1 MKTNQIFENLVDD
14 LENKI
19 SRTRMLGKMIVN
31 EYDENKDHDVDA
43 LYKAGVDNLLRYSK
57 QDLIK
62 ILTTRS
68 EIVAHALFL

>member
-19 SRTRMLGKMIVN
+19 SRSRMMGKGYCMLN
-31 EYDENKDHDVDA
+31 GSDDHDVDA